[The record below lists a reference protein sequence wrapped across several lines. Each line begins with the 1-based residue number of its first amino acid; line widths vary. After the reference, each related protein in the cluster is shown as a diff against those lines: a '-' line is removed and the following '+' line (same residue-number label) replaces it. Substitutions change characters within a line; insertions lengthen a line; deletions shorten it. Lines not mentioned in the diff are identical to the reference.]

1 MLAHLVINL
10 CNLCTE
16 VQTQALNSHL
26 NIRYATTDL
35 RYIHRNKFSGNVDAL
50 GSLIR
55 LQRLCVAFSCCI
67 VHSCLRD
74 IKTIPESTSCPVR
87 CLLLFASSA
96 ALCMTAKTMYY
107 NETNLFTQWY
117 PATRHAHQAPIAR
130 RWLSN
135 NKFTGSVAA
144 IGNLTKLQ
152 VLCVEQ
158 NNDDDFARY
167 LCPFCVY

>member
-1 MLAHLVINL
+1 MQGRLLAHLVINL
-10 CNLCTE
+10 CILCTE

-74 IKTIPESTSCPVR
+74 IKTIHP
-87 CLLLFASSA
+87 
-96 ALCMTAKTMYY
+96 K
-107 NETNLFTQWY
+107 ETNLFMY
-117 PATRHAHQAPIAR
+117 LVALLAR
-130 RWLSN
+130 INILSYN
-135 NKFTGSVAA
+135 
-144 IGNLTKLQ
+144 IY
-152 VLCVEQ
+152 
-158 NNDDDFARY
+158 Y
-167 LCPFCVY
+167 LVQE